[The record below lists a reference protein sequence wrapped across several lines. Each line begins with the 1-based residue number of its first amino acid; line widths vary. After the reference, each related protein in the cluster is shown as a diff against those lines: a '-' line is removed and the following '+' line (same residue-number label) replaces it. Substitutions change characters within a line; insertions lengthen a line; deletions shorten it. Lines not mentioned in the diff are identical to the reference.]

1 MPAATGEGG
10 GLMDVSETYFQP
22 KPIEDVPIPAPAPN
36 GDKVVP
42 FPEMATKPA
51 LEVAKHSWQ
60 ALDILDYLDN
70 PPAPPAIGRLLYPGM
85 RHVISGEAEAGKSW
99 LLLVLAAEEIAGG
112 RGVIWVDTDSMGP
125 SAIVERLQQLS
136 LDRESIAS
144 RFKYVRPSEGLDTE
158 SRTYL
163 LELASEI
170 QARMVVFDSFNATLA
185 LHGLD
190 PSSTTDVERFWRTTD
205 PLAEAQ
211 VAVAVLDHVV
221 KNPEA
226 RGKYAYGSE
235 RKHSGAEVHLGM
247 ATMEHIVRGKTGRS
261 RLTVHKDRA
270 GYHRDNPPGV
280 FRLSSDPVTS
290 LPGNDLRP
298 ERFCWACSAP
308 LQGVV
313 YVTPTGGFR

>member
-1 MPAATGEGG
+1 
-10 GLMDVSETYFQP
+10 
-22 KPIEDVPIPAPAPN
+22 
-36 GDKVVP
+36 
-42 FPEMATKPA
+42 
-51 LEVAKHSWQ
+51 
-60 ALDILDYLDN
+60 
-70 PPAPPAIGRLLYPGM
+70 
-85 RHVISGEAEAGKSW
+85 
-99 LLLVLAAEEIAGG
+99 
-112 RGVIWVDTDSMGP
+112 
-125 SAIVERLQQLS
+125 
-136 LDRESIAS
+136 
-144 RFKYVRPSEGLDTE
+144 LDTE
-158 SRTYL
+158 SRAYL

-170 QARMVVFDSFNATLA
+170 QARMAVFDSFNATLA